1 MRDLNGNNFRTLS
14 FIRIQK
20 SVRYFY
26 ETIKSNEHSN
36 PIDLKLAFFCFQ
48 KKLFLKIVVTEFS
61 FMQQLQE
68 STIYPDKNSF
78 RIEFRRNICSVET
91 EEIQEIL
98 SQIREIRPDNVV
110 LDMTPVVAIPSMVL
124 NRILKLIS
132 ELKKDQIQVSEVKL
146 SQGLQLVFSKLK
158 IDLG

>member
-1 MRDLNGNNFRTLS
+1 
-14 FIRIQK
+14 
-20 SVRYFY
+20 
-26 ETIKSNEHSN
+26 
-36 PIDLKLAFFCFQ
+36 
-48 KKLFLKIVVTEFS
+48 
-61 FMQQLQE
+61 MQQLQE

-146 SQGLQLVFSKLK
+146 SQGLQFVFSKLK